1 MSYKPIKIEN
11 DVNIAI
17 LEYKNVYA
25 DSFKKEHHIKYSDL
39 VKKLSI
45 PAISEDKYERGVFI
59 AGTNSDDK
67 KIRNDANMIDRNM
80 LILDY
85 DDLDNELD
93 FIKTVNNKLGNAAYT
108 IYSTFNHTY
117 KGNRYR
123 LLIPI
128 SKPIKATLY
137 RKAIQM
143 IGEVINE
150 KYDESSEV
158 PSQAMTYSVKQN
170 KESAF
175 VFEYNDKPILDYD
188 FLMKAIKQHKPK
200 NNSAGKGTEAFWDD
214 VADGVVNGSRN
225 QTLTSLV
232 GLLLAKNVGDKLAYW
247 LAYSYN
253 QTLCTPPLAEKELNK
268 IFASIYK
275 KHYKINIRS
284 DDN

>member
-11 DVNIAI
+11 DVNLTI

-45 PAISEDKYERGVFI
+45 PIISSDKYERGVFI

-85 DDLDNELD
+85 DDLADDID
-93 FIKTVNNKLGNAAYT
+93 FLEIVNNKLGNVAYM

-117 KGNRYR
+117 KGKRYR

-128 SKPIKATLY
+128 NRPIKADLY
-137 RKAIQM
+137 RKTIQM
-143 IGEVINE
+143 FGELIGLS
-150 KYDESSEV
+150 YDKASEV

-170 KESAF
+170 KESEF
-175 VFEYNDKPILDYD
+175 VFKYNDKPILDYD
-188 FLMKAIKQHKPK
+188 FLMKATKQHKTR
-200 NNSAGKGTEAFWDD
+200 NNGNTKRTQAFWDD
-214 VADGVVNGSRN
+214 VAEGVVNGSRN

-232 GLLLAKNVGDKLAYW
+232 GLLLAKNVGDKLAYS

-253 QTLCTPPLAEKELNK
+253 QTLCNPPITDKELNK

>member
-11 DVNIAI
+11 DVNVTI

-45 PAISEDKYERGVFI
+45 PAISEEKYERGVFL
-59 AGTNSDDK
+59 AGTNSDDE

-85 DDLDNELD
+85 DDLADDID
-93 FIKTVNNKLGNAAYT
+93 FLETVNNKLGNVAYM

-117 KGNRYR
+117 KGSRYR

-128 SKPIKATLY
+128 NRPIKADLY
-137 RKAIQM
+137 RKTIQM
-143 IGEVINE
+143 FGELIGLS
-150 KYDESSEV
+150 YDKASEV
-158 PSQAMTYSVKQN
+158 PSQAMTYSVKQK

-200 NNSAGKGTEAFWDD
+200 NNSAGKRTQAFWDD
-214 VADGVVNGSRN
+214 VANGVIDGNRN
-225 QTLTSLV
+225 QTLTSLI
-232 GLLLAKNVGDKLAYW
+232 GLLLAKNIGDKLAYW

-253 QTLCTPPLAEKELNK
+253 QTLCSPPLAEKELNK

-275 KHYKINIRS
+275 KHYKINIKE
-284 DDN
+284 

>member
-11 DVNIAI
+11 DVNITI

-45 PAISEDKYERGVFI
+45 PAISEDKYERGVFLV
-59 AGTNSDDK
+59 GTNSDEN
-67 KIRNDANMIDRNM
+67 KIRNDANMIDRNI

-85 DDLDNELD
+85 DDLADDID
-93 FIKTVNNKLGNAAYT
+93 FLETVNNKLGNVAYM

-128 SKPIKATLY
+128 NRPIKADLY
-137 RKAIQM
+137 RKTIQM
-143 IGEVINE
+143 FGELIGLS
-150 KYDESSEV
+150 YDKASEV
-158 PSQAMTYSVKQN
+158 PSQAMTYSVKKN

-188 FLMKAIKQHKPK
+188 FLMKAIKQHKPR
-200 NNSAGKGTEAFWDD
+200 NNSNTKRTQAFWDD

-247 LAYSYN
+247 LVYSYN
-253 QTLCTPPLAEKELNK
+253 QTLCSPPLTDKELNK

-275 KHYKINIRS
+275 KHYRINIKE
-284 DDN
+284 

>member
-11 DVNIAI
+11 DVNITI

-39 VKKLSI
+39 VKNLSI
-45 PAISEDKYERGVFI
+45 PAISEDKCERGVFL

-85 DDLDNELD
+85 DDLADDID
-93 FIKTVNNKLGNAAYT
+93 FLETVNNKLGNVAYT

-128 SKPIKATLY
+128 NRSIKADLY
-137 RKAIQM
+137 RKTIQM
-143 IGEVINE
+143 FGELIGLS
-150 KYDESSEV
+150 YDKASEV

-200 NNSAGKGTEAFWDD
+200 NNSVGKRTQAFWDD
-214 VADGVVNGSRN
+214 VAEGVVNGSRN

-253 QTLCTPPLAEKELNK
+253 QTLCKPPLTDKELNK

-275 KHYKINIRS
+275 KHYRINIKE
-284 DDN
+284 